1 MATVQE
7 VQNDIYECRVK
18 LLKQMND
25 YVCNVIGD
33 EEAWSDWIT
42 IGVPDGA
49 TEDDYEFIAHDQDE
63 WTRICGV
70 FGKLVEVFQS

>member
-25 YVCNVIGD
+25 YIINIGD
-33 EEAWSDWIT
+33 EEIWGDWILA
-42 IGVPDGA
+42 GVPDEA
-49 TEDDYEFIAHDQDE
+49 TEDDYDFIKFS
-63 WTRICGV
+63 
-70 FGKLVEVFQS
+70 FGADKIFIHSFKFFSAI